1 MKSCMKKCMG
11 SIIYVP
17 GCDGSNNNT
26 SKKQAQKRPKQPK
39 IDLTRGGGGIIM
51 AAVRLIV
58 GCQPFTS
65 QTHEALKWARMAG
78 LNLHRSHA
86 LDQA

>member
-1 MKSCMKKCMG
+1 MKTCMG

-39 IDLTRGGGGIIM
+39 IDLTRGGGGDYYGRGAGMPNKLGGAQRHFPIF
-51 AAVRLIV
+51 LD
-58 GCQPFTS
+58 C
-65 QTHEALKWARMAG
+65 WAGRG
-78 LNLHRSHA
+78 STILGV
-86 LDQA
+86 

>member
-1 MKSCMKKCMG
+1 MKKCMG
-11 SIIYVP
+11 NIIYVP

-51 AAVRLIV
+51 AAVRLIRIHHFWKSD
-58 GCQPFTS
+58 QNWALFTLCVS
-65 QTHEALKWARMAG
+65 FV
-78 LNLHRSHA
+78 
-86 LDQA
+86 